1 MKLTRLAVATVL
13 ATAAM
18 AANAEITISPMVGYQ
33 WYDSNT
39 NPADGTDDGAE
50 LDNDL
55 TYSLALGYRVTPNV
69 GLELRYGQGR
79 TELDN
84 DPTTSGVNVRAETA
98 TLDTYYRFNADGML
112 QPYVLVGGGLQRLT
126 GDQGLGEALG
136 NSKGYEQTTIAN
148 AALGAFVQLTDNIAL
163 RAEARAI
170 QNMQQ
175 SNTDGIASVGL
186 LVGFGG
192 SKAAAVAPVA
202 PAATDGDDDKD
213 GVLNSVD
220 KCPGTPS
227 TLVVDADGCPKV
239 LTETV
244 SKEIRVLFD
253 TNKST
258 IKTQYDAD
266 IEAVAKLMTDYPT
279 AKVEIQGHTDSR
291 GSADYNQKL
300 SESRAAAVV
309 KVLTDKYG
317 IAADRISSV
326 GYGAAQPVADN
337 KTVEGRAQNRRTMA
351 VAAGEVKVT
360 VKK

>member
-39 NPADGTDDGAE
+39 NPADRDDGLE

-79 TELDN
+79 TEVDDN
-84 DPTTSGVNVRAETA
+84 PNSSGVNVRAETA

-112 QPYVLVGGGLQRLT
+112 QPYVLVGGGLQRYT
-126 GDQGLGEALG
+126 ADNRAVD
-136 NSKGYEQTTIAN
+136 NSKGWVEQTIAN
-148 AALGAFVQLTDNIAL
+148 AAVGAFVQLTDNIAL
-163 RAEARAI
+163 RAEARGV
-170 QNMQQ
+170 QNLQE

>member
-39 NPADGTDDGAE
+39 NPADRDDGLE

-79 TELDN
+79 TEIDADDN
-84 DPTTSGVNVRAETA
+84 AADGVNVRAETA

-112 QPYVLVGGGLQRLT
+112 QPYVLVGGGLQRYT
-126 GDQGLGEALG
+126 ADNRAVD
-136 NSKGYEQTTIAN
+136 NSKGWVEQTIAN
-148 AALGAFVQLTDNIAL
+148 AAVGAFVQLTDNIAL
-163 RAEARAI
+163 RAEARGV
-170 QNMQQ
+170 QNLQE